1 MITKVLPIT
10 EESLKLAREIILAGG
25 VVAFP
30 TETVYGLGAN
40 ALDET
45 AVKKIFEAKGRPNDN
60 PLIVHV
66 ADKDAINGLV
76 TQISEKAQT
85 VIDEFMPGPITVVM
99 PKREIVPDAVTAGG
113 KTVGVRIPAS
123 KNARQFLSFVGVP
136 IAAPSANT
144 SSRPSPTTA
153 QHVFE
158 DLNGKIP
165 LILDG
170 GECSGGVESTVV
182 SLCTEDAMLLRP
194 GLVTLE
200 MLEEKIGKVLVHP
213 SVLSDG
219 KVDAAASPGMKYKHY
234 SPSARVLVVNADILQ
249 AKKIYACCAAM
260 GKKPVLLWEK
270 DERISSE
277 QFFEFFS
284 NADKAQA
291 AKNLFAL
298 LRRADSEGFDVVLAQ
313 GVDAKGEGLSVM
325 NRLLRAA
332 AFTVI
337 DEKTS
342 EEEINRIL

>member
-1 MITKVLPIT
+1 MITEVLPIT
-10 EESLKLAREIILAGG
+10 EESLKKAREIILSGG

-40 ALDET
+40 ALDEE
-45 AVKKIFEAKGRPNDN
+45 AVKKIFEAKGRPSDN

-66 ADKDAINGLV
+66 AEKSAIEPLVKEILPDAKKVIN
-76 TQISEKAQT
+76 K
-85 VIDEFMPGPITVVM
+85 FMPGPITVVM
-99 PKREIVPDAVTAGG
+99 PKSKIVPDKVTAGG
-113 KTVGVRIPAS
+113 KTVGVRIPESTA
-123 KNARQFLSFVGVP
+123 ARQFLAAVGVP

-144 SSRPSPTTA
+144 SSRPSPTSA
-153 QHVFE
+153 KHVFE

-182 SLCTEDAMLLRP
+182 SINESEAMLLRP

-200 MLEEKIGKVLVHP
+200 ELSQVLKKVTVHP
-213 SVLSDG
+213 SVLADG

-234 SPSARVLVVNADILQ
+234 SPVARVVIVNDDILFAKQ
-249 AKKIYACCAAM
+249 AYAYIKSL
-260 GKKPVLLWEK
+260 GKKPVLLWQEDKNIK
-270 DERISSE
+270 DEMYYC
-277 QFFEFFS
+277 FFAQ
-284 NADKAQA
+284 NDKALA

-313 GVDAKGEGLSVM
+313 GLDISGEGLSVM

-337 DEKTS
+337 DKNTTK
-342 EEEINRIL
+342 EEINRIL

>member
-1 MITKVLPIT
+1 MITEVLPIN
-10 EESLKLAREIILAGG
+10 EESLKKARDIILSGG

-40 ALDET
+40 ALDAK
-45 AVKKIFEAKGRPNDN
+45 AVKKIFKAKGRPSDN

-66 ADKDAINGLV
+66 ADKRAIEPLV
-76 TQISEKAQT
+76 AEISLNAKK
-85 VIDEFMPGPITVVM
+85 VIERFMPGPITVVM
-99 PKREIVPDAVTAGG
+99 PKNDVVPSEVTAGG

-123 KNARQFLSFVGVP
+123 ETARRFLSAVGVP

-144 SSRPSPTTA
+144 SSRPSPTSA
-153 QHVFE
+153 KHVFE

-182 SLCTEDAMLLRP
+182 SINEKEATLLRP

-200 MLEEKIGKVLVHP
+200 DLSQVLKKVTVHP
-213 SVLSDG
+213 SVLADG
-219 KVDAAASPGMKYKHY
+219 KVDSAASPGMKYKHY
-234 SPSARVLVVNADILQ
+234 SPAARVIIINDDVFV
-249 AKKIYACCAAM
+249 AKQIYAYLKSM
-260 GKKPVLLWEK
+260 GKKTVLLWQE
-270 DERISSE
+270 DNRIQNE
-277 QFFEFFS
+277 EYYCFFAH
-284 NADKAQA
+284 NDKALA

-298 LRRADSEGFDVVLAQ
+298 LRKADSEGFDVVLAQ
-313 GVDAKGEGLSVM
+313 GLDVSGEGLSVM

-337 DEKTS
+337 DKNTTK
-342 EEEINRIL
+342 EEINRVI